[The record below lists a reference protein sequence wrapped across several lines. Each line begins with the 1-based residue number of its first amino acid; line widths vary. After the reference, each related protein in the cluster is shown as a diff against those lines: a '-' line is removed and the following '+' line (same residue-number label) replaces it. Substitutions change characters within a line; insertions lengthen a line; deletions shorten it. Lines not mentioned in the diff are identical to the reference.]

1 MIDTAVTKAMQ
12 LVIDQLRA
20 GKTRA
25 WIAAEIGGF
34 GASHV
39 RRYVLGHYA
48 GKANKNI
55 EAAIIKRFDRRI
67 CPYDGT
73 EKQPIQCERTALR
86 GRPHGFP
93 DAENLWLTCQTCP
106 HSPKA
111 GKTTKEGTAS

>member
-1 MIDTAVTKAMQ
+1 MSEVPVTKAMQ
-12 LVIDQLRA
+12 LVLDQLRA

-25 WIAAEIGGF
+25 WIAGEIGVS
-34 GASHV
+34 ACHI

-48 GKANKNI
+48 GKAKKI
-55 EAAIIKRFDRRI
+55 EEAIVKRFDRRI

-93 DAENLWLTCQTCP
+93 DAENLWLTCQTCAHRP
-106 HSPKA
+106 IKKGA
-111 GKTTKEGTAS
+111 AS